1 MAEPLIVALPAG
13 LDLDDTY
20 QIRVAALDP
29 ATGNTVAGVNV
40 ADVTLIVDN
49 VGGGDLAS
57 GTFGPF
63 MLVPGPGA

>member
-1 MAEPLIVALPAG
+1 MSQPLELPLTPD

-20 QIRVAALDP
+20 MLRVTALDP
-29 ATGNTVAGVNV
+29 TTGSVMAGVTV
-40 ADVTLIVDN
+40 EAVSLIVDN
-49 VGGGDLAS
+49 LAGGDLAS